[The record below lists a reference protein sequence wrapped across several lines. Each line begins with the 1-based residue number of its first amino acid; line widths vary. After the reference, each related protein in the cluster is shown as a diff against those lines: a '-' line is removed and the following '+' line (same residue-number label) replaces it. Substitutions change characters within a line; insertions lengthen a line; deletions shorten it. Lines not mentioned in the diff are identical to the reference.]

1 MGLTIAD
8 TYYLKAKAA
17 SGYDWDEVCE
27 SLNYAL
33 SYDENHCA
41 ALCLLGKVYAR
52 NLNQYS
58 EAFACF
64 DRVIAIDTYYIDV
77 YPLYAKYLIWADETE
92 KAFRLIEFAL
102 SIKGIDKAQ
111 LYCISA
117 YALETNGNYKVALQ
131 HLKEAKRLTYNN
143 DYMFYIVDE
152 ENRIKKKLK
161 LDKYKVKK
169 KKSSTKKR
177 KKKNK

>member
-52 NLNQYS
+52 NLNQYA
-58 EAFACF
+58 EAFSCF
-64 DRVIAIDTYYIDV
+64 DKVIAVDTDYINV
-77 YPLYAKYLIWADETE
+77 YPLYATYLIWADEIE
-92 KAFRLIEFAL
+92 KAYRLIEFAL

-117 YALETNGNYKVALQ
+117 YALETKGYYKVALQ

-143 DYMFYIVDE
+143 DYMAFIVDE
-152 ENRIKKKLK
+152 KNRIKKKLK
-161 LDKYKVKK
+161 MNNFK
-169 KKSSTKKR
+169 KKR
-177 KKKNK
+177 K